1 MLCFCYQL
9 IFFSSVAFVVFDVV
23 NNCCPLSLC
32 LLCIIIPVT
41 HFVQTSLML
50 YIPVTNVAGFGV
62 VTEAPA
68 HTHTH
73 SHKHRNA
80 EHILTAPNAL
90 CLFLKSVS
98 YLARTY
104 ARSIFLRVQ
113 GAFWSCRECRVLK
126 NGTLR
131 VMCDVSQTP

>member
-1 MLCFCYQL
+1 
-9 IFFSSVAFVVFDVV
+9 
-23 NNCCPLSLC
+23 
-32 LLCIIIPVT
+32 
-41 HFVQTSLML
+41 ML

-68 HTHTH
+68 HTH

-104 ARSIFLRVQ
+104 ARSIFFSAFRVHS
-113 GAFWSCRECRVLK
+113 GHAENAAYLK
-126 NGTLR
+126 MEL
-131 VMCDVSQTP
+131 